1 MRFGGLP
8 VPGDYRGRFSGK
20 KRYMP
25 TVCRLLGEEPLFH
38 GIPMKPGSPALAFR
52 HRGGLILCLS
62 GNPFAAAAT
71 FDLLAY
77 PVIQKLRGLTPE
89 PRKCF
94 NAILQNAFPKASK
107 RRRFLRARV
116 EGGKVY
122 LPDGGAESHSSGV
135 LFSMLGCNCLVD
147 IPAGTP
153 ALTAGQEVTVI
164 LTSSI

>member
-1 MRFGGLP
+1 MP
-8 VPGDYRGRFSGK
+8 VGKSLRGSG
-20 KRYMP
+20 
-25 TVCRLLGEEPLFH
+25 
-38 GIPMKPGSPALAFR
+38 
-52 HRGGLILCLS
+52 
-62 GNPFAAAAT
+62 T
-71 FDLLAY
+71 FDLLAH
-77 PVIQKLRGLTPE
+77 PVIQKLRGVAPE
-89 PRKCF
+89 PRKHF
-94 NAILQNAFPKASK
+94 NAVLQNAFPKASK
-107 RRRFLRARV
+107 GRRFLRTRV